1 MTTSH
6 LSPMP
11 KNWFDRMVDWIL
23 DRDGDIYGD
32 ERARLRWYEAIAVTA
47 SVQWILVLWVLAFAA
62 WRAPT
67 AAAPYLWAI
76 GAAFLFPLYLSIFY
90 LSRRGVDVSRP
101 STSRKSNVLQVLT
114 ILPMLIYLVGLT
126 IGHDLRK
133 GRSWSEISPAIRGG
147 MVGGAIG
154 LVLAVGFIVVRRR
167 NENRRSDAAED
178 LD

>member
-1 MTTSH
+1 MQ
-6 LSPMP
+6 
-11 KNWFDRMVDWIL
+11 KNWFDRMIDWIL

-67 AAAPYLWAI
+67 SASPYLWAI

-101 STSRKSNVLQVLT
+101 STSRKSRLLQAFT
-114 ILPMLIYLVGLT
+114 ILPMIVYLVGLT
-126 IGHDLRK
+126 VGHDLRS
-133 GRSWSEISPAIRGG
+133 GRSWSELSPALRGA

-154 LVLAVGFIVVRRR
+154 LVIATLFLVVRRR
-167 NENRRSDAAED
+167 TEQRRIDATED